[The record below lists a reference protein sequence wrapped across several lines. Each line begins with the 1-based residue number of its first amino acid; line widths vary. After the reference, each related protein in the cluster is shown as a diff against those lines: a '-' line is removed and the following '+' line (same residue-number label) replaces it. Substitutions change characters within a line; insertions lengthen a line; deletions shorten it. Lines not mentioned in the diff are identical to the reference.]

1 MRVLNPT
8 PAFRLGCGCVVA
20 GYRLLRCLGRG
31 WESTSYLATEE
42 ASGVLRRLKFYR
54 PSNEWPP
61 GFLGH
66 TAATFDLLHPTGAVP
81 AYHHMGV
88 WQRNR
93 REAIPYLV
101 LNYIDGVPLT
111 KMLDRGRWGR
121 TWRPEQALRLAASMA
136 RRIAAVHALG
146 RALGDFEYGNNI
158 MVLADGCAMWCDLG
172 PGSPEL
178 PNDWYE
184 GDRIDFF
191 TTLDRLLALQPVAPA
206 LERAARAIGRWRGCR
221 VRQQTFAR
229 ISAVLDDLEA
239 NGWDRGRRRGKVD

>member
-1 MRVLNPT
+1 MRALNPT

-54 PSNEWPP
+54 PCSDRPP
-61 GFLGH
+61 GYLGH
-66 TAATFDLLHPTGAVP
+66 TAATFDLLHPIGAVP
-81 AYHHMGV
+81 AYHHMSV

-93 REAIPYLV
+93 REHIPYLV
-101 LNYIDGVPLT
+101 FGYIDGMPLT
-111 KMLDRGRWGR
+111 KLLDRGRWGR
-121 TWRPEQALRLAASMA
+121 AWRPEMALGLLASMA
-136 RRIAAVHALG
+136 RRIAAAHALG

-158 MVLADGCAMWCDLG
+158 MVLTNGGAMWCDLD
-172 PGSPEL
+172 PGSPDE

-184 GDRIDFF
+184 GDRNDLF

-206 LERAARAIGRWRGCR
+206 VERAARAIGRWRGCR
-221 VRQQTFAR
+221 VRQQTFER
-229 ISAVLDDLEA
+229 ISAVLSELEA
-239 NGWDRGRRRGKVD
+239 NGWDRARRHGKVD